1 MRLPHSNF
9 RCKRLPLSDKCINVQ
24 DPHDECCEMQICDV
38 SQDVHEEPAEN
49 NITSTTSSTTDVTDF
64 FNA

>member
-1 MRLPHSNF
+1 MQLPYFNF

-24 DPHDECCEMQICDV
+24 DPNDECCEMQICDV

-49 NITSTTSSTTDVTDF
+49 ITSSTSSTTDVTEIKF
-64 FNA
+64 